1 MKGLWQSTQQRRV
14 TIDEFRVREFRVLK
28 MRGQEERA
36 RITSEERRR
45 EEARLVKAKRE
56 DDERALFS
64 LKEGPSDLH
73 EAGEKAEGGVY

>member
-1 MKGLWQSTQQRRV
+1 V
-14 TIDEFRVREFRVLK
+14 TIDEFRVREFRILK
-28 MRGQEERA
+28 ARGQEERA
-36 RITSEERRR
+36 RIMSEERRR

-56 DDERALFS
+56 DDERVLFS